1 MRGASAKIL
10 WLQGAAADA
19 ETKSEELSGAVEE
32 LHKLLKEA
40 GEGTY
45 NIFKHKVVTISQKRY
60 TLLCNVYLSSSGGFS
75 NEEREEDP
83 PQHC

>member
-1 MRGASAKIL
+1 MFPLREAGAKL
-10 WLQGAAADA
+10 LGLQGAAADA

-45 NIFKHKVVTISQKRY
+45 PAHHLTE
-60 TLLCNVYLSSSGGFS
+60 TLYFGSLMFT
-75 NEEREEDP
+75 
-83 PQHC
+83 